1 MVSIEAS
8 GYYTS
13 RDGKNTTRLPDIGRA
28 TPNRHRG
35 MDHSDTTPHLMG
47 KKGNLSSIKKIPGAR
62 KFKKGDGR
70 SVLLNQ
76 DESAES

>member
-1 MVSIEAS
+1 
-8 GYYTS
+8 
-13 RDGKNTTRLPDIGRA
+13 
-28 TPNRHRG
+28 
-35 MDHSDTTPHLMG
+35 MG